1 MIDIMRLF
9 RVIDFVEEYA
19 PEIAGAGGATAAM
32 QLAMSPSLPM
42 TASSGTPPGMYKKDF
57 FFLRDFFSCD
67 HGYVKT

>member
-1 MIDIMRLF
+1 MFDLMRLF

-42 TASSGTPPGMYKKDF
+42 TASSGTPPGMYKNS
-57 FFLRDFFSCD
+57 LLFSK
-67 HGYVKT
+67 GLF